1 MTKVQAELT
10 AFLLDC
16 KKLCQ
21 DTPFQGET
29 CALSITT
36 YTKHTKRGSG
46 GDTKCRYSCEV
57 GLQYTAG
64 ELVIRR

>member
-36 YTKHTKRGSG
+36 HTEHTKRGSV